1 VRRIKTSGVSIRA
14 QTSPSPE
21 LQYDSKK
28 LDQGSSAQ
36 KCIERSFPYTKQDNQ
51 NRKEILDFRRTFN
64 GIINTTK
71 SGINAGHYHD

>member
-21 LQYDSKK
+21 LQYDSEK

-36 KCIERSFPYTKQDNQ
+36 SSLKKSLPHTKQDNK
-51 NRKEILDFRRTFN
+51 NHEKILDIRCTFN
-64 GIINTTK
+64 GILNTTK
-71 SGINAGHYHD
+71 SGINAGHYNY